1 MPQNM
6 PHASLHCA
14 SARSENGAPD
24 CQSVQGHVRP
34 ESPVMA
40 PNVTAPRTVLVHCT
54 IARSENGAPVQG
66 NVWLEMH
73 WILRTPM
80 LCVKPLNDP
89 IEAIF
94 LKTFETPERDA
105 SGCGWRLG
113 FKTKVHCK
121 EGALMSELIRL
132 YPTTPQTSDQQLDDV
147 IAAIRGF
154 ATQVLA
160 KADFQH
166 LMASPD
172 EMSRLALPTFPT
184 QSSVQ
189 PPVLAICSPL
199 PVCTQESTVPQTEY
213 FAVPDDEFLPVCPL
227 WQLNNPECVASR
239 ITVRDWRVL
248 ESAWYRWLNFYRD
261 RWQRSPYSSEVE
273 DSSDSD
279 SSSWFFMCDL
289 PRSSTQDFRLSRN
302 RRVLGQAW
310 LHWLQ
315 YVETRRYYSDSFS
328 DCSSF
333 DDDYEDYI
341 EWPSAPDSSPRNYTR
356 NPWRSD
362 CHITC
367 AEADYD
373 GTWELPSLTAADCA
387 GELEMIRYAVC
398 LSTMAFEESAAA
410 AVSQERYA
418 TLAGYLERA
427 RFASHMASVKDY
439 CENKRD
445 QLRRR
450 HTMRTPPA
458 KFSTKR
464 GRRQHQQEL
473 RRARARRK
481 SDPIKILRLAQ
492 SVPQFRSAFVFA
504 PPTAPTI
511 PLTTTRD
518 VFIFGATVTSLG
530 IDSSLASS
538 SATLLPPP
546 LSSTTSSS
554 PESSFSSS
562 LFRTMERR
570 PQRNRSLHRS
580 ASLSLDPRSHGRGK
594 CDRPKVTTQSDRS
607 EPREI
612 FTVPVHVPLALDS
625 FPMDEGLAENS
636 DQASAASTA
645 PLLVTLLC
653 LLRGLRPVLPRHRRR
668 KVRDFKSNWQRSH
681 PSTTDTDFGK
691 HLWQP
696 QALFSRCTRAHIKAL
711 GRSRWLNGLCRC
723 LHSGCTDGTGPR
735 PSLEP

>member
-1 MPQNM
+1 ML
-6 PHASLHCA
+6 HASVQCA
-14 SARSENGAPD
+14 SARSGNGAP
-24 CQSVQGHVRP
+24 VQGDVRP
-34 ESPVMA
+34 EPAVAS
-40 PNVTAPRTVLVHCT
+40 NVLSPRTVLVHCA
-54 IARSENGAPVQG
+54 IAMSENEAPIQG
-66 NVWLEMH
+66 NVWLALQPM
-73 WILRTPM
+73 LRTPV
-80 LCVKPLNDP
+80 LCVKPLNGP
-89 IEAIF
+89 IETLF
-94 LKTFETPERDA
+94 LKTFETLERDA

-121 EGALMSELIRL
+121 EDAFMSKLIRL

-172 EMSRLALPTFPT
+172 EMSRLELPTFPT

-189 PPVLAICSPL
+189 PPVLAVCSPL
-199 PVCTQESTVPQTEY
+199 PVCTQESTVPQTQY

-511 PLTTTRD
+511 PLTATRD
-518 VFIFGATVTSLG
+518 VFIFGATVTSSG
-530 IDSSLASS
+530 IDPSPASS
-538 SATLLPPP
+538 TATLLPHHHRQQHQHHQ
-546 LSSTTSSS
+546 S
-554 PESSFSSS
+554 PHFHH
-562 LFRTMERR
+562 
-570 PQRNRSLHRS
+570 Q
-580 ASLSLDPRSHGRGK
+580 
-594 CDRPKVTTQSDRS
+594 C
-607 EPREI
+607 
-612 FTVPVHVPLALDS
+612 
-625 FPMDEGLAENS
+625 
-636 DQASAASTA
+636 
-645 PLLVTLLC
+645 C
-653 LLRGLRPVLPRHRRR
+653 
-668 KVRDFKSNWQRSH
+668 
-681 PSTTDTDFGK
+681 
-691 HLWQP
+691 
-696 QALFSRCTRAHIKAL
+696 
-711 GRSRWLNGLCRC
+711 
-723 LHSGCTDGTGPR
+723 
-735 PSLEP
+735 

>member
-14 SARSENGAPD
+14 SARSENGAP
-24 CQSVQGHVRP
+24 VQGHVWP

-40 PNVTAPRTVLVHCT
+40 PNVMAPRTVLVHCT

-73 WILRTPM
+73 WILRTPV

-121 EGALMSELIRL
+121 EGAFMSELIRL
-132 YPTTPQTSDQQLDDV
+132 YPTTPQTIDQQLDDV

-189 PPVLAICSPL
+189 PPVPAVCSPL
-199 PVCTQESTVPQTEY
+199 PVCTQESTVPQTQY

-341 EWPSAPDSSPRNYTR
+341 EWPSAQDSLPRNYTR

-511 PLTTTRD
+511 PLTATRD

-570 PQRNRSLHRS
+570 PQRNRSLHRP

-625 FPMDEGLAENS
+625 FPMDEGLVENS